1 MQVSARCLVLGDVY
15 IRVPTI
21 LTLSTISS
29 SSSTVDFCTGNSE
42 QSGPAGTVM
51 GIFEERGI
59 TSEDI
64 IYVAFQYFQSVSST
78 CVHGI
83 SF

>member
-1 MQVSARCLVLGDVY
+1 MYLSASVSY
-15 IRVPTI
+15 TI
-21 LTLSTISS
+21 LQSLSL
-29 SSSTVDFCTGNSE
+29 STVDFCTGNSE

-64 IYVAFQYFQSVSST
+64 IYVAFQYFQSVSSFI
-78 CVHGI
+78 CVEML
-83 SF
+83 